1 MATQNESEVEADR
14 KAAEDSGC
22 AVTLRSNNAS
32 CSEKDKSNER
42 PVEEETKGRGRGQA
56 WGRRRPRG
64 PRTRP
69 HGHFAQGSQ
78 RDNSAAELL
87 PSNDSDRF
95 VATGFDQ
102 SADQFSSPCN
112 FNAGQPPEGSHLLPH
127 GSSQPQ
133 YGGQESGEG
142 HRGQRSA
149 GGRGHPRP
157 KYVTVPDA
165 SRSNDVRHV
174 EQVNDSIVINIDRS
188 ARPAPEPVRR
198 GGRGGRG
205 GERGTGARGDFS
217 VGTPDDDA
225 SPQGADRDFGAAHGA
240 AAPNRSGY
248 RGQGARR
255 PFRGQGDGSYRG
267 QGRGDGGYWRARG
280 DGPRPFR
287 SGYRGDRA
295 RGGRGARRAVIH
307 VSTASSGSA
316 VGSTCARD
324 EEDWDRDASADA
336 GDSAAFAG
344 EGNGAATH
352 QEERENPGETEDGG
366 AGHFFDSSPA
376 SGVDDHEDGVD
387 AVSRTRKSRLDS
399 ELDAQEKTECVVEK
413 KEVERN
419 VETAEGKQ
427 ELATGVEG
435 CDSEAGSKAL
445 ATGLEGAKSQ
455 EGAERE
461 QSSTESAKAG
471 VPVKADIVEASCG
484 RESCADDQ
492 VVGKASENASDETAD
507 ASKKPDLEKP
517 LVQRADATGLNS
529 STVSNSN
536 ELKTAPPASAEIS
549 NSSVPSTASDKDSP
563 VLSSDVAS
571 EIPTASADRKT

>member
-1 MATQNESEVEADR
+1 MSF
-14 KAAEDSGC
+14 
-22 AVTLRSNNAS
+22 LY
-32 CSEKDKSNER
+32 
-42 PVEEETKGRGRGQA
+42 ET
-56 WGRRRPRG
+56 
-64 PRTRP
+64 
-69 HGHFAQGSQ
+69 
-78 RDNSAAELL
+78 E
-87 PSNDSDRF
+87 
-95 VATGFDQ
+95 
-102 SADQFSSPCN
+102 
-112 FNAGQPPEGSHLLPH
+112 
-127 GSSQPQ
+127 

-174 EQVNDSIVINIDRS
+174 EQVNNSIVINIDRS

-198 GGRGGRG
+198 GRGGRG
-205 GERGTGARGDFS
+205 GERGTGARGDFP

-225 SPQGADRDFGAAHGA
+225 GLQGADRDVGAAHGT

-248 RGQGARR
+248 RGQGTRR

-267 QGRGDGGYWRARG
+267 QGRGDGGYRRARG

-307 VSTASSGSA
+307 VSATSSGSA
-316 VGSTCARD
+316 AGSACARD

-344 EGNGAATH
+344 EGEQHAWLRGEDNGAAAH
-352 QEERENPGETEDGG
+352 QEERENPGETEDDG
-366 AGHFFDSSPA
+366 AGHFFDGSPA

-387 AVSRTRKSRLDS
+387 AASRTHESQVS
-399 ELDAQEKTECVVEK
+399 EIDAGEKTERVVEK

-419 VETAEGKQ
+419 IETAEGKHPS
-427 ELATGVEG
+427 TPFEG

-445 ATGLEGAKSQ
+445 ATGLEGAKS
-455 EGAERE
+455 EESAEIE
-461 QSSTESAKAG
+461 QNSAESAKAG
-471 VPVKADIVEASCG
+471 VPVTADVVDASCG
-484 RESCADDQ
+484 RESCTDDQ
-492 VVGKASENASDETAD
+492 IVGKASKDASDETAD
-507 ASKKPDLEKP
+507 ASKKTDPEES
-517 LVQRADATGLNS
+517 LVQFADATGLNS

-536 ELKTAPPASAEIS
+536 ELKTAPPASAEMS
-549 NSSVPSTASDKDSP
+549 NSSGKCIESFY
-563 VLSSDVAS
+563 L
-571 EIPTASADRKT
+571 PTD